1 MHDCGR
7 TQVPVNIG
15 PRQVRTGAIQAQRPG
30 LALKYTTLLRLRLLQ
45 TFCTAWVL
53 CLSGCTGAFDSEPL
67 VEYSTEL
74 NIEGNKPQ
82 SVTRQ
87 LRAGIYLI
95 EVRERDIDLR
105 VKVEAGTLH
114 TELADAYLRHGL
126 HRLVVSLQQP
136 AVVRL
141 TLSSVDQRSWR
152 GAAAV
157 RVLRW
162 PTAGADAPPD
172 ERLLGFQALGE
183 ANELVAQNDT
193 SSWRASIAP
202 LRAAAAHFRAA
213 SDLQLLAEAEYQRG
227 WVEFNLLFDFEAGR
241 RTAGDAV
248 AHFKA
253 AGDEVGEQRAQ
264 VLLGLHEFN
273 LASHMSPDVP
283 RSEQRALLDTAA
295 GRMRDAQEFFEAR
308 DLQSD
313 ALNALNLACIRETV
327 LGRTELAAP
336 VFERLRARAHARND
350 KYFEAGAMH
359 NLAYLAHNRGDVV
372 TAAAMYNELLPLI
385 ERDRNPDLYASILS
399 NLGYALI
406 ALGEFDRALM
416 LHTEALD
423 LFAARGDESQ
433 TARELAALAAIQF
446 RSGNVERALANIE
459 SALPLYERSQDQV
472 GHVSALRLAGNAAAE
487 LGQHDLALE
496 YLRTAERRDKN
507 GIGTNRTRVLIA
519 GELRTLGDLRGAEQ
533 MLAQVAGT
541 ADESTRADAIAERA
555 RLRLRQHRKREAL
568 EDLRVADAIYE
579 RLKLDFDRIDT
590 SSALALALL
599 DAGDIKAATRAADT
613 AVAIET
619 QIRVKAANPE
629 MRARFL
635 SASYAP
641 YEARIE
647 VDLAGAGP
655 KDTDAIWKSFRTA
668 DAIRAR
674 SLADRLAHRAHAGE
688 IPRDEQLERLREQ
701 MTALQVDLERRT
713 RTPNVSGDAL
723 LELRRRIDETRA
735 RLDAR
740 SLSRGAH
747 VSASLAIAES
757 RSAVQAGLPPD
768 TAVLAYFV
776 GDVRSHGWLLSRT
789 ELRHV
794 TLPGRRALQDL
805 VSDFVQRQ
813 RSRVKA
819 PADEFSAPLL
829 GNLLNGLTAKRLLI
843 LPDGPLNGLPFAALP
858 MPHGQPRELLI
869 DNFVITAAPSLALA
883 MRPPPR
889 RAAAPAR
896 VAVISDPVYTPD
908 DRRLVVAARDVVTYR
923 GAEPTT
929 AGLARLP
936 YSAIEARAV
945 VHAFEGTEVI
955 ELTGFNATARRVTEL
970 PSRDLAVLH
979 FATHAVA
986 RKDAPEQSAL
996 FLSEFAADGTPL
1008 AADRL
1013 TADDIARSGLRAD
1026 VVVLSGCATGDGR
1039 ELRGEGVLG
1048 LTYGFLGNGSRTV
1061 IGSLWPVEDASTAR
1075 FMEEF
1080 YAAYRVSG
1088 RAADALR
1095 AAQLR
1100 TRGTAASAV
1109 WSSFVVRASEFP

>member
-1 MHDCGR
+1 MTR
-7 TQVPVNIG
+7 ANE
-15 PRQVRTGAIQAQRPG
+15 AQRPG
-30 LALKYTTLLRLRLLQ
+30 LAPMNTTPLRLRLLQ
-45 TFCTAWVL
+45 SFFTAWVL
-53 CLSGCTGAFDSEPL
+53 CLSGCTGGFDTEPL

-74 NIEGNKPQ
+74 NIEGTKPQ

-87 LRAGIYLI
+87 LRAGVYLLEI
-95 EVRERDIDLR
+95 RERDIDLR
-105 VKVEAGTLH
+105 IKVDSGTLH

-126 HRLVVSLQQP
+126 HRLVVRLQQP
-136 AVVRL
+136 AMVRL

-162 PTAGADAPPD
+162 PTVAADAPPD
-172 ERLLGFQALGE
+172 ERLLGFEALGQS
-183 ANELVAQNDT
+183 NELVARDDT
-193 SSWRASIAP
+193 KSWHAAIAP
-202 LRAAAAHFRAA
+202 LREAAVHFRAA
-213 SDLQLLAEAEYQRG
+213 NDLQSLAEAEYQRG
-227 WVEFNLLFDFEAGR
+227 WIEFNLLFDFDAGR
-241 RTAGDAV
+241 RTAADALAHFRAVDDAV
-248 AHFKA
+248 GA
-253 AGDEVGEQRAQ
+253 QRASM
-264 VLLGLHEFN
+264 LLGLHEFN
-273 LASHMSPDVP
+273 IASQMSPDVP
-283 RSEQRALLDTAA
+283 RAEQRALLDGAA
-295 GRMRDAQEFFEAR
+295 GRMQAAERYFEAH

-313 ALNALNLACIRETV
+313 AFQAITFGCIRESM
-327 LGRTELAAP
+327 LGRTDLNAA
-336 VFERLRARAHARND
+336 VYDRLRARAHARND
-350 KYFEAGAMH
+350 RFYEAGAMH
-359 NLAYLAHNRGDVV
+359 NLAYIAQHKGDVV

-385 ERDRNPDLYASILS
+385 ERDRNPDMYATILS

-406 ALGEFDRALM
+406 ALGEFDRALI
-416 LHTEALD
+416 LHAEALD
-423 LFAARGDESQ
+423 LFSARGDESQ
-433 TARELAALAAIQF
+433 TARELVALAAIQF

-459 SALPLYERSQDQV
+459 SALPLYERSLDQA

-496 YLRTAERRDKN
+496 YLRNAENRDRN
-507 GIGTNRTRVLIA
+507 GVTIDRTRVLIA
-519 GELRTLGDLRGAEQ
+519 GELRSVGDLRGADQ
-533 MLAQVAGT
+533 MLAQLMHT
-541 ADESTRADAIAERA
+541 SDESTRADAIAERA
-555 RLRLRQHRKREAL
+555 RLRQRQHRNREAL
-568 EDLRVADAIYE
+568 EDLRAADAIYQ
-579 RLKLDFDRIDT
+579 RLKLDFGRIDS

-599 DAGDIKAATRAADT
+599 EAGDGKGAALAADT

-647 VDLAGAGP
+647 VDLSGKGP
-655 KDTDAIWKSFRTA
+655 KDPDAIWKAFRTA
-668 DAIRAR
+668 EAIRAR
-674 SLADRLAHRAHAGE
+674 SLADRLAHVHAGDV
-688 IPRDEQLERLREQ
+688 PHDEQIDRLREQ
-701 MTALQVDLERRT
+701 MTALQVDLERST
-713 RTPNVSGDAL
+713 RRQNLSEDAL
-723 LELRRRIDETRA
+723 LELRRRIDETRT
-735 RLDAR
+735 RLEAR
-740 SLSRGAH
+740 SLSH
-747 VSASLAIAES
+747 VAQSNSSLAIPES
-757 RSAVQAGLPPD
+757 RAAVQAALPPD

-776 GDVRSHGWLLSRT
+776 GDVRSHGWLLTRS

-794 TLPGRRALQDL
+794 TLPGRRALQSL

-813 RSRVKA
+813 RLRLRT
-819 PADEFSAPLL
+819 PADEAFSPLL
-829 GNLLNGLTAKRLLI
+829 GNLLNGVSAKRLLI

-869 DNFVITAAPSLALA
+869 DRFVLTAAPSLALA
-883 MRPPPR
+883 MRPKVA
-889 RAAAPAR
+889 RAPQQAR

-908 DRRLVVAARDVVTYR
+908 DRRLLIAARDQVTFR
-923 GAEPTT
+923 GESTT
-929 AGLARLP
+929 AGFARLP
-936 YSAIEARAV
+936 YSAIEGRAV
-945 VHAFEGTEVI
+945 ARAFEGAEVI
-955 ELTGFNATARRVTEL
+955 ELTGFNATVRRVIEL
-970 PSRDLAVLH
+970 PSQDLDVLH

-996 FLSEFAADGTPL
+996 FLTEFAADGTPL

-1048 LTYGFLGNGSRTV
+1048 LTYGFLANGSHTV
-1061 IGSLWPVEDASTAR
+1061 IGSLWPVEDALTAR

-1095 AAQLR
+1095 VAQLR